1 MIERNII
8 RTTYPKNRKSVSFQ
22 QNLYFLNF
30 CVCVREREREMSD
43 DRHMEQLF
51 ALFDKNKDC
60 TIDVED
66 LKEVR

>member
-1 MIERNII
+1 
-8 RTTYPKNRKSVSFQ
+8 
-22 QNLYFLNF
+22 
-30 CVCVREREREMSD
+30 MSY

-51 ALFDKNKDC
+51 ALFDKNKDG